1 MSEKIMSCVDCAV
14 RNCEFLDRMYPDFCL
29 TAELTDE
36 QVEEVLQCYAQT
48 DNKQAMIA
56 AAEVESEGYCKD
68 CRVEEVINFAKKIDA
83 KKLGIATCVGL
94 LRESK
99 TLAKILRNHGFEVYG
114 VACKVGAIPK
124 TSVGIDQK
132 CEELGVSMCN
142 PIMQAKLLNQ
152 AETDLNLV
160 MGLCVGHDSL
170 FYKYSE
176 ALTTTVVTKDRVLGH
191 NPAAALYTAESY
203 YKKLMKD
210 E

>member
-1 MSEKIMSCVDCAV
+1 MSEKTMSCVDCAV

-29 TAELTDE
+29 TEKLTEE
-36 QVEEVLQCYAQT
+36 QVEEVLACYGQE
-48 DNKQAMIA
+48 DNKKAMIA

-68 CRVEEVINFAKKIDA
+68 CRVEEVIKFAKKIGA

-94 LRESK
+94 LRESR
-99 TLAKILRNHGFEVYG
+99 TLTKILRSHGFEVYG

-124 TSVGIDQK
+124 TAVGIDKK

-142 PIMQAKLLNQ
+142 PIMQAKLLNE

-170 FYKYSE
+170 FYKYSQ
-176 ALTTTVVTKDRVLGH
+176 ALATTVVTKDRVLGH

-203 YKKLMKD
+203 YKKLM
-210 E
+210 EE